1 MIPGVLSFTLA
12 SFVLGGVVLYESSRQ
27 VEPQTRRRW
36 WIKYIGYLLI
46 VHLVI
51 GSAIAGVYYFMALMS
66 AVVIIGARELLR
78 ALFCNT
84 QPPAC
89 FAKIAAIFGV
99 YLVLAYALV
108 RFSHQSTTQEILF
121 VYLVTATF
129 DGFSQLTGQRIGR
142 YTLAPRLSPNKTVE
156 GALGGLAAAMLTGF
170 ALRSLANLSSLQA
183 PLVGLVLGIAGLTG
197 DLAASYIKRL
207 TGVKDFGRILPE
219 HGGILDRF
227 DSLLVAAPTFFIF
240 MWSH

>member
-36 WIKYIGYLLI
+36 WIKYIVYLLI
-46 VHLVI
+46 VHQVI
-51 GSAIAGVYYFMALMS
+51 GSAIAGPLYVAAFMS
-66 AVVIIGARELLR
+66 AVVVIGACELLH
-78 ALFCNT
+78 ALSRNGLSPTGFPRMT
-84 QPPAC
+84 
-89 FAKIAAIFGV
+89 AIFCV
-99 YLVLAYALV
+99 YLVLAYVLI
-108 RFSHQSTTQEILF
+108 RFSHQSTAQEIIF

-129 DGFSQLTGQRIGR
+129 DGFSQLTGQWIGR
-142 YTLAPRLSPNKTVE
+142 YALAPRLSPNKTLE
-156 GALGGLAAAMLTGF
+156 GALGGLAAAMLTAF
-170 ALRSLANLSSLQA
+170 ALSFLGNLSSLQA
-183 PLVGLVLGIAGLTG
+183 LFVGAVLAIAGLTG
-197 DLAASYIKRL
+197 DLAASYVKRL

-240 MWSH
+240 TWSH